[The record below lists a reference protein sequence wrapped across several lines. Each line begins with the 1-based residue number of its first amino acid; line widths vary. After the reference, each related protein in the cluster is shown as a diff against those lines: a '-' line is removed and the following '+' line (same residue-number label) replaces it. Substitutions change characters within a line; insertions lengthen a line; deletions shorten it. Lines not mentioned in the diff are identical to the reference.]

1 MPLWGMVLSAL
12 AEIRI
17 GRVRVALSVICVAI
31 GVAVVTLVIVFS
43 GLVQQAAQQIFEQQV
58 GRPVT
63 LMVTPVGQN
72 GPPRMSEAQV
82 DQVRADLRRYHITGS
97 PLRQA
102 GGVTFRKHGRVIRG
116 GGDENGP
123 PIQTVGADPSLSE
136 VRRLTLVHG
145 RWLTAQDELRME
157 PTLVVDKG
165 FATRIGLTE
174 GTAVGAD
181 LEIGADQVWVKARIV
196 GVIGGGLN
204 FGQPTVYMPYR
215 AMVRWKLG
223 EEMTEFAVRVPP
235 ADAARVTRQLKADS
249 TKSWGMAFTAEIHRA
264 SGDFSGIGGTLGKL
278 VLAAAVAVLMLGS
291 LPVLAL
297 GLVAVRQRRSEF
309 GVHRCFGATGPDLFL
324 TVLVESLIVSIAG
337 GLVGIVLAYAGQ
349 NAALS
354 VLHDRG
360 PFGQGA
366 KINTSFPWQAALLG
380 LGVAICVGLFTGLI
394 PALRAMQRSVIRAIR
409 T

>member
-1 MPLWGMVLSAL
+1 MVLSAL

-17 GRVRVALSVICVAI
+17 GRVRVALSMICVAI

-63 LMVTPVGQN
+63 LMISPQGQN
-72 GPPRMSEAQV
+72 GPPHMTEAQV
-82 DQVRADLRRYHITGS
+82 DRVRADLRRYHITGS

-102 GGVTFRKHGRVIRG
+102 SEVTFRRNGRVITSNR
-116 GGDENGP
+116 DDGP
-123 PIQTVGADPSLSE
+123 PVQTMGADSSLSE
-136 VRRLTLVHG
+136 IRRLSLVHG
-145 RWLTAQDELRME
+145 RWLTAQDDLRME

-181 LEIGADQVWVKARIV
+181 LEIGAGQVWVKARIV

-204 FGQPTVYMPYR
+204 FGQPTVYMPYQ
-215 AMVRWKLG
+215 AMVRWQLG
-223 EEMTEFAVRVPP
+223 EDMTEFVVRVRP
-235 ADAARVTRQLKADS
+235 ADEASVTRQLKADS
-249 TKSWGMAFTAEIHRA
+249 TKSWGMTAAPDIIRD

-278 VLAAAVAVLMLGS
+278 ILAAAVAVLILGS
-291 LPVLAL
+291 LPVLVL
-297 GLVAVRQRRSEF
+297 GLAAVRQRRSEF

-324 TVLVESLIVSIAG
+324 TVLVESLM
-337 GLVGIVLAYAGQ
+337 LQ
-349 NAALS
+349 
-354 VLHDRG
+354 DRG

-366 KINTSFPWQAALLG
+366 KVDTSFPWQAALLG

-409 T
+409 S

>member
-17 GRVRVALSVICVAI
+17 GRVRVALSMICVAI

-63 LMVTPVGQN
+63 LTVSPQQN
-72 GPPRMSEAQV
+72 GPPHMTETQV
-82 DQVRADLRRYHITGS
+82 DQVRADLRRYHIVGS

-102 GGVTFRKHGRVIRG
+102 SEVSFRRNGRVITSNG
-116 GGDENGP
+116 EGDGP
-123 PIQTVGADPSLSE
+123 PVQTVGADSSLSE
-136 VRRLTLVHG
+136 IRRLTLLHG
-145 RWLTAQDELRME
+145 RWLTAQDDLRME
-157 PTLVVDKG
+157 PSLVVDKG
-165 FATRIGLTE
+165 FAAKIGLTE
-174 GTAVGAD
+174 ATALGAD
-181 LEIGADQVWVKARIV
+181 LEIGAGQVWVKARIV

-204 FGQPTVYMPYR
+204 FGQPTVYMPFQ

-223 EEMTEFAVRVPP
+223 EDMTEFAVRVQP

-249 TKSWGMAFTAEIHRA
+249 TKAWGMTSAPDIRRD
-264 SGDFSGIGGTLGKL
+264 SGDFSGIRGTLGKL
-278 VLAAAVAVLMLGS
+278 ILAAAVAVLMLGS

-297 GLVAVRQRRSEF
+297 GLAAVRQRRSEF

-337 GLVGIVLAYAGQ
+337 GIIGTLLAYLGQ
-349 NAALS
+349 KAALS

-366 KINTSFPWQAALLG
+366 QIDTSFPWSAALLG

-409 T
+409 S

>member
-17 GRVRVALSVICVAI
+17 GRVRVVLSMICVAI
-31 GVAVVTLVIVFS
+31 GVSVVTLVIVFS

-63 LMVTPVGQN
+63 LMISPQGPN
-72 GPPRMSEAQV
+72 GPPQMTAAQV
-82 DQVRADLRRYHITGS
+82 DQIRADLRRYHIPGS

-102 GGVTFRKHGRVIRG
+102 GEVTFRRNGRVITS
-116 GGDENGP
+116 NGNDGP
-123 PIQTVGADPSLSE
+123 QVQTVGADSSLSE
-136 VRRLTLVHG
+136 IRRLSLVHG
-145 RWLTAQDELRME
+145 RWLTAQDDLRME

-181 LEIGADQVWVKARIV
+181 LEIGAGQVWVKARII

-204 FGQPTVYMPYR
+204 FGQPTVYMPYQ
-215 AMVRWKLG
+215 AMVRWQLG
-223 EEMTEFAVRVPP
+223 EDMTQFVIRVRP
-235 ADAARVTRQLKADS
+235 ADAAGVTRQLKADS
-249 TKSWGMAFTAEIHRA
+249 TKSWGMASAPYINQD
-264 SGDFSGIGGTLGKL
+264 SGDFSRIGGTLGKL
-278 VLAAAVAVLMLGS
+278 ILAAALAVLVLGS
-291 LPVLAL
+291 LPVLVL
-297 GLVAVRQRRSEF
+297 GLAAVRQRRSEF

-324 TVLVESLIVSIAG
+324 TVLVESLMVSMAG
-337 GLVGIVLAYAGQ
+337 GLIGIVLAYAGQ
-349 NAALS
+349 DVALS

-366 KINTSFPWQAALLG
+366 KVDTSFPWQAALLG

-409 T
+409 S